1 MRALWGVL
9 LRPIISRP
17 LVTQAKSGA
26 ESPGLSCGPTS
37 VSGLP
42 LNVTALARFCMA
54 KSPLRKILGNFQRMD
69 DEVKVKGTAT
79 SVWPAT
85 TESSKGTTN
94 SVILFELSCDDS
106 AKASAG

>member
-9 LRPIISRP
+9 LRPITSRP

-54 KSPLRKILGNFQRMD
+54 NLLCGKSLGNFQGMD

-85 TESSKGTTN
+85 NRNLEGDHQLGDPLRAF
-94 SVILFELSCDDS
+94 V
-106 AKASAG
+106 